1 MLKGYIDQS
10 LLSGECL
17 FEKIQIREV
26 TSHYRNGWLF
36 LVAIPC
42 MTPLGANKCGNSI
55 EFTAIKPLV
64 ISEVTVKAKKPK
76 KKSGKDGNEEK

>member
-1 MLKGYIDQS
+1 M
-10 LLSGECL
+10 
-17 FEKIQIREV
+17 

-42 MTPLGANKCGNSI
+42 MTPLGANKCGSSI
-55 EFTAIKPLV
+55 DFTLIQPLV

-76 KKSGKDGNEEK
+76 KKGGKEGNEEKGSDHEL